1 MIVRTCRNVV
11 EELVIAEAE
20 AQYEKLSPEMRS
32 RVDLG
37 EVIAFALNRLPTM
50 YATTQRGWVQQKKRA
65 TAELSTDIGRAVRIG
80 MMNTQRDM
88 SLRQSDP
95 IPDHE
100 LVTPARSLSYLQS
113 LCGRPDLKW
122 REAPDAVREVLGD
135 RRKLGDVG
143 SGYMSLER
151 KQAEHLKSYL
161 RRRSPEIDRGT
172 GSRTL
177 VDRAIESREFA
188 AYLLGVK
195 YRYSNILENL
205 VFAITERRM
214 QRLEPELQSQIHP
227 EDVSAYALN
236 RLPPMYATTRRG
248 LKQLRQQVKG
258 EMTGQIIN
266 VVQEALS
273 RVSRTP
279 SRVLSPL
286 PFDRF
291 NEELDGAI
299 AELREILRRDDLTW
313 RNLQTIL
320 EEVLHPQV

>member
-1 MIVRTCRNVV
+1 MRTCRNVV

>member
-1 MIVRTCRNVV
+1 MRTCRNVV

-20 AQYEKLSPEMRS
+20 AQYNKLSADIQA

-37 EVIAFALNRLPTM
+37 EVVAFALNRLPTM

-65 TAELSTDIGRAVRIG
+65 TAELSTDIARAVRVG

-100 LVTPARSLSYLQS
+100 LVTPARSLAYLQS
-113 LCGRPDLKW
+113 LCSRPDLKW
-122 REAPDAVREVLGD
+122 RDAPGALQEILSDRRLLGD
-135 RRKLGDVG
+135 IGG
-143 SGYMSLER
+143 GYMSLER

-161 RRRSPEIDRGT
+161 RRRSPEIDRGAS
-172 GSRTL
+172 SRTL
-177 VDRAIESREFA
+177 VDRAVESREFA

-214 QRLEPELQSQIHP
+214 QRLEPELKDQIHP

-236 RLPPMYATTRRG
+236 RLPAMYATTRRG
-248 LKQLRQQVKG
+248 LKQLRQQVKA
-258 EMTGQIIN
+258 EMTGQIIA

-299 AELREILRRDDLTW
+299 AQLRQLLGREDLSW

-320 EEVLHPQV
+320 EEMLHPKI

>member
-1 MIVRTCRNVV
+1 VRTCRNVV